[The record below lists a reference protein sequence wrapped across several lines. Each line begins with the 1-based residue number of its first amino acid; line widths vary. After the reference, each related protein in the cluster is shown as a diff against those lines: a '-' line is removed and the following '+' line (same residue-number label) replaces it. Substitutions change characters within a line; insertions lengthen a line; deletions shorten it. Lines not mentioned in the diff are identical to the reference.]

1 MILITF
7 PTGQAD
13 AMRMARADEFDIVL
27 PDLRMPGMEWP
38 TLKA

>member
-13 AMRMARADEFDIVL
+13 GIEMARADEFDIVL
-27 PDLRMPGMEWP
+27 LDLRMPGMEWP
-38 TLKA
+38 TLRA